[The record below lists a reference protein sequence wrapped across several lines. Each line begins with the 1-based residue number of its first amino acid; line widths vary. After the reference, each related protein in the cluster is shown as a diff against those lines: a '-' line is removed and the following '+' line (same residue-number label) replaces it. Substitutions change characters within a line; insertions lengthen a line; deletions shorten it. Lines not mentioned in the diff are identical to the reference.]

1 MRLLALLLFVPILAL
16 AEAGTVIRATDL
28 KQEPASDSATVAAL
42 AEQTAVEVLERKS
55 GWIRVKAASGEGWV
69 RMLALRLGGASAAK
83 PGASGLSQMFNVA
96 RTGTSGTQVTT
107 GVRGLDAEQ
116 IANAQPNPA
125 ELAKLEKFAA
135 DRDAAAGFATQGK
148 LSATAVAYPKRKSS
162 CSSADSPLPPARMRN
177 SACRAST
184 STRWSRPSR
193 TSARR

>member
-69 RMLALRLGGASAAK
+69 RMLALRLGGATAAK

-148 LSATAVAYPKRKSS
+148 LSATAVAYPK
-162 CSSADSPLPPARMRN
+162 
-177 SACRAST
+177 
-184 STRWSRPSR
+184 
-193 TSARR
+193 

>member
-1 MRLLALLLFVPILAL
+1 MRFLGILLILPAMAL
-16 AEAGTVIRATDL
+16 AEPATVIRATDL
-28 KQEPASDSATVAAL
+28 KQAPASDSGTVAAL

-55 GWIRVKAASGEGWV
+55 GWMRVKSVSGDGWV
-69 RMLALRLGGASAAK
+69 RMLALRLGGATAAK

-135 DRDAAAGFATQGK
+135 DRDTAAGFATQGK
-148 LSATAVAYPKRKSS
+148 LSP
-162 CSSADSPLPPARMRN
+162 
-177 SACRAST
+177 T
-184 STRWSRPSR
+184 SVDYTK
-193 TSARR
+193 